1 MPASRRNAQRALK
14 SLAGADA
21 KDSDLPRN
29 LTFYKGRWH
38 IENPRNWEE
47 DHLPI
52 AVALRATRVI
62 KTQQTDWQMMT
73 MLDGPCG
80 KTLLLDEVIQ
90 ITSWDWQY
98 YNECLTHVALCASID
113 APKHVLI
120 IGGGDGACLHEAVR
134 YDSVE
139 RVDMVDIDGQVVDLC
154 REEFDFAR
162 LAFDHPKANVIIGDG
177 CAFIDAEKGSIAPAT
192 YEAAIIDCTDCDQED
207 MPSDSLYSPAFYA
220 NLMRVIKP
228 GGVLTIQAD
237 GGTLERCAKV
247 LKALRAAGFA
257 DAQPLIMQTPTYLG
271 GYLYA
276 VAARRPASEPG
287 QLFDPVFTPARPL
300 AGVTQAFTPSRY
312 TASFDLP
319 PRTVRELAAELAKAE

>member
-1 MPASRRNAQRALK
+1 MSA
-14 SLAGADA
+14 SLALAA
-21 KDSDLPRN
+21 NEWYVEAPES
-29 LTFYKGRWH
+29 
-38 IENPRNWEE
+38 WEV
-47 DHLPI
+47 DKIPY
-52 AVALRATRVI
+52 AVALRVTRVAVSE
-62 KTQQTDWQMMT
+62 KTPFQQLIIAETPR
-73 MLDGPCG
+73 GYV
-80 KTLLLDEVIQ
+80 LLLDGIIQ
-90 ITSWDWQY
+90 ITSWDWQF
-98 YNECLTHVALCASID
+98 YNETLTHGALTTCFD

-139 RVDMVDIDGQVVDLC
+139 RVDMVELDEVVVKRS
-154 REEFDFAR
+154 REYFDFAPA
-162 LAFDHPKANVIIGDG
+162 AFDHPKANVIIGDG